1 MNGYGAYMGG
11 GSAVGMQQLAP
22 LAGRGV
28 DIILVLPYKTSAH
41 VRYGDEQ
48 NAVSRT
54 LIPPDK
60 NELTQMQAWEK
71 KREEILRSLVASGL
85 HIVPFY
91 SRDRD
96 EVFVKVGIDVQ
107 KLREVAEMLQHKI
120 MLKAEYLNAYAD
132 YKADYSGRKELG
144 YKDRRILSHLYQPH
158 LDPGEKTQYP
168 RPDAI
173 FRTVDRVHLIDHVI
187 RSKDEG
193 CAGVDTGGLLHDGNL
208 LHYFPLHE
216 NRLLAQFEKH
226 WFLAFVTGGKIDD
239 VRNYF
244 GERIALYF
252 LFMSYFSTWL
262 VLPSMVGLGLWV
274 FTIFYQT
281 PDNFASIPFCFFMI
295 LCCTLFTPF
304 WKRRCARAAVA
315 WGTLNL
321 QKKLEPS
328 RPEFYGTSRINP
340 VTERVDKFYPW
351 SQRVWKVFFS
361 YTVITVTVLCLSFV
375 VSMLFFLRHLTAGS
389 GGRFLFQ
396 CINAI
401 VVEILNDVFTTVARV
416 LTDHEN
422 HRTESEY
429 ASHLLAK
436 TVVFKFINSYISLY
450 YIAFFKY
457 HSTLFGTPMT
467 CILGPSGQSDCMLDL
482 SQQLG
487 IFIILRLTLQN
498 AIEIGVPY
506 LTMMWRIWR
515 EGRQFQASIFSS
527 ESAIHLPDMSA
538 AEKQAKME
546 PYEEFDDMDEI
557 LILFGYTTLFAVACP
572 WVPALVLVGVVF
584 ECFLDSKKLISIHRR
599 PFPNQARDNEPW
611 DTAFDVFCWL
621 AMATNLAVIVFSSHE
636 FDSWTH
642 WQKMLLFF
650 GMEHA
655 MILTRVIC
663 QAILPDVPREVNML
677 SLKQNAIVHKQTIL
691 GGEEEDHEMR
701 QQAMMTS
708 TTGPSVEVFDRDE
721 SDEEDG

>member
-1 MNGYGAYMGG
+1 MNGYTGYTPHGQPPLPA
-11 GSAVGMQQLAP
+11 
-22 LAGRGV
+22 LAGRGLDV
-28 DIILVLPYKTSAH
+28 VMVLPYKTSPY

-48 NAVSRT
+48 DAVSRT
-54 LIPPDK
+54 LTKPK
-60 NELTQMQAWEK
+60 EGELTQMKAWEK
-71 KREEILRSLVASGL
+71 KRQEILRSLVASGL
-85 HIVPFY
+85 HVVPFY

-96 EVFVKVGIDVQ
+96 EVFVKLGIDVQ
-107 KLREVAEMLQHKI
+107 KLREVAEQLQYRI

-132 YKADYSGRKELG
+132 YKADYSGRKELM

-158 LDPGEKTQYP
+158 LEPGEKNQYP

-173 FRTVDRVHLIDHVI
+173 FRTVDRIHLIDHVI

-193 CAGVDTGGLLHDGNL
+193 CAGVDTGGLLHDGNI

-216 NRLLAQFEKH
+216 NRLMAQLEKH
-226 WFLAFVTGGKIDD
+226 WFKAFVTGAHIDD

-252 LFMSYFSTWL
+252 LFMSYFSMWL
-262 VLPSMVGLGLWV
+262 VPPALVGLPLWLLSV
-274 FTIFYQT
+274 FEQT
-281 PDNFASIPFCFFMI
+281 PDNMSSIPFCFFMC

-304 WKRRCARAAVA
+304 WRRKCARAAVA
-315 WGTLNL
+315 WGTLDL
-321 QKKLEPS
+321 SAKLEES

-351 SQRVWKVFFS
+351 SQRIWKVLFS
-361 YTVITVTVLCLSFV
+361 YTVISVTVLCLAFV
-375 VSMLFFLRHLTAGS
+375 VCMLFFLRHLTAGS

-422 HRTESEY
+422 HRTETEY

-457 HSTLFGTPMT
+457 HSTLFGSPLT
-467 CILGPSGQSDCMLDL
+467 CISGPTGEPDCLLDL
-482 SQQLG
+482 AQQLG
-487 IFIILRLTLQN
+487 IFIVLRLTLQN
-498 AIEIGVPY
+498 AIEVGVPY
-506 LTMMWRIWR
+506 LTMMYRIWK
-515 EGRQFQASIFSS
+515 EGRQFQTSMFHT
-527 ESAIHLPDMSA
+527 ESAIHLPDMAA

-546 PYEEFDDMDEI
+546 QYEEFDDMDEI

-572 WVPALVLVGVVF
+572 WVPAIVLLGVVF
-584 ECFLDSKKLISIHRR
+584 ECFLDSKKLMSIHRR
-599 PFPNQARDNEPW
+599 PFPNQARNNEPW

-621 AMATNLAVIVFSSHE
+621 AMATNLAVIVFASHE
-636 FDSWTH
+636 FDTWTH
-642 WQKMLLFF
+642 WEKILLFA
-650 GMEHA
+650 GTEHL
-655 MILTRVIC
+655 MIFVRV
-663 QAILPDVPREVNML
+663 AIGVALPDVPREVGML
-677 SLKQNAIVHKQTIL
+677 KLKQNAIVHKQMIL
-691 GGEEEDHEMR
+691 GGDEDDHEMR
-701 QQAMMTS
+701 QQAMLTS
-708 TTGPSVEVFDRDE
+708 NIGAHVEVFDRDE